1 MEGPQKTKNRVII
14 WSSNPTA
21 GHVSWENSNLKRC
34 MPPSVHSSTIH
45 NSQDTGAAWVST
57 DRWVGK
63 GVAHTQ
69 WNTTWP
75 SERTKQRLLQQHGW
89 MREYRIKWSQT
100 EKNKYHM
107 ISLICWNIK
116 NRQINNETN
125 ELIYRTERLTDTE
138 NKLMVSKGVE
148 RECVN

>member
-1 MEGPQKTKNRVII
+1 M
-14 WSSNPTA
+14 
-21 GHVSWENSNLKRC
+21 
-34 MPPSVHSSTIH
+34 
-45 NSQDTGAAWVST
+45 
-57 DRWVGK
+57 
-63 GVAHTQ
+63 AHTQ

-75 SERTKQRLLQQHGW
+75 SERMKQRLLQQHGW
-89 MREYRIKWSQT
+89 MREYRSKWSQT

-148 RECVN
+148 REGVN